1 MNIMGI
7 ILELVIALIIYWYYH
22 HFMHENSFF
31 KNVVIYTII
40 TLALEWFVGDI
51 TNVLSVILVLVT
63 SIINVKILE
72 HIQKN
77 TSSVITF
84 MLLGEICL
92 FIAHVIIKFVATG
105 SLGV

>member
-7 ILELVIALIIYWYYH
+7 IFELLIALIIYWYYH
-22 HFMHENSFF
+22 HFMHTNSYF
-31 KNVVIYTII
+31 KNVVIYAII

-51 TNVLSVILVLVT
+51 TNVFSVIILILA

-72 HIQKN
+72 YVQKN
-77 TSSVITF
+77 TTSVITF
-84 MLLGEICL
+84 MLFGEVCL

-105 SLGV
+105 AFGI

>member
-1 MNIMGI
+1 MNSMGI

-22 HFMHENSFF
+22 HFMHENSFL
-31 KNVVIYTII
+31 KNVAIYTII
-40 TLALEWFVGDI
+40 TFCLEWFVGDI
-51 TNVLSVILVLVT
+51 TNVMSVILILVT

-72 HIQKN
+72 HVQQN

-92 FIAHVIIKFVATG
+92 FLAHVAIKFVATG